1 VDEDLLIYESLKNQ
15 IHGFNVRRFL
25 SKGFLA
31 PQHSRLQGGGGKEK
45 TIGLFYMVYVFLFVL
60 NKGHQVT
67 FS

>member
-1 VDEDLLIYESLKNQ
+1 MDLSF
-15 IHGFNVRRFL
+15 GDFS
-25 SKGFLA
+25 SKGFPV